1 MVFVSQVETHQAIR
15 AFFRPGTRSP
25 FHASG
30 IGKAILSHL
39 TPERIAAI
47 ADLTKMLKENALR
60 HTIGEH
66 FTLDR
71 IAAAHEA
78 VEEGKLIGN
87 VVIDIA

>member
-1 MVFVSQVETHQAIR
+1 
-15 AFFRPGTRSP
+15 
-25 FHASG
+25 
-30 IGKAILSHL
+30 
-39 TPERIAAI
+39 
-47 ADLTKMLKENALR
+47 MLKENALR